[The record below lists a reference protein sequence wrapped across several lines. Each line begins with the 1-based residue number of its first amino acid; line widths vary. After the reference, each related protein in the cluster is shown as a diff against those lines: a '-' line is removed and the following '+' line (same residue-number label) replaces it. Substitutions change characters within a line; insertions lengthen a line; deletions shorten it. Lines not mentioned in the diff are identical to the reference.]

1 MAVDDRD
8 NCAGRIG
15 PDVEIEV
22 FLERELAIAERLK
35 QHQDPFAFRRDDHR
49 VDISAVCL
57 SYTGLDQRIGDG
69 GIARSR
75 SGGRRGAD
83 KISRWIELKEVEVL
97 RVEIDDAEIRVAI
110 TTYRMLDLRP
120 LGHLLQKAA
129 GALIRIA
136 DVRGDR
142 DGDSQ

>member
-1 MAVDDRD
+1 M
-8 NCAGRIG
+8 
-15 PDVEIEV
+15 
-22 FLERELAIAERLK
+22 
-35 QHQDPFAFRRDDHR
+35 
-49 VDISAVCL
+49 
-57 SYTGLDQRIGDG
+57 
-69 GIARSR
+69 
-75 SGGRRGAD
+75 
-83 KISRWIELKEVEVL
+83 

-142 DGDSQ
+142 DGDSQREIAGRIVNARDLRPEDPDEYPEQRQRHRQHERHQSRSDCLQHE